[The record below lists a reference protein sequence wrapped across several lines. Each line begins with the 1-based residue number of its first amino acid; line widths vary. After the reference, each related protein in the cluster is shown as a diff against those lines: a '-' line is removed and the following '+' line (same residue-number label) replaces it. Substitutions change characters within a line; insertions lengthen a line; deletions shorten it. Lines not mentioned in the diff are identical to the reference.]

1 MKLSILD
8 IIIISINITYTF
20 LQEIISL
27 NIIIQNKRRI
37 NMRRISLFIIINA
50 ISLYI
55 ISNLMSSVYI
65 SSLGSLLML
74 TVIFGCLNLIVKPI
88 IQFFSL
94 PITFLTLGLFSL
106 VINGI
111 VLYLAF
117 TIVPGVHLNGFLN
130 SIWAAILLSIA
141 NSIFYNIFD

>member
-1 MKLSILD
+1 
-8 IIIISINITYTF
+8 
-20 LQEIISL
+20 
-27 NIIIQNKRRI
+27 
-37 NMRRISLFIIINA
+37 MRRISLFIVINA

-55 ISNLMSSVYI
+55 ISYLMSSVYI
-65 SSLGSLLML
+65 SSLGSLIML
-74 TVIFGCLNLIVKPI
+74 TIIFGCLNLIVKPV

-117 TIVPGVHLNGFLN
+117 SIVPVVHLNGFLN

-141 NSIFYNIFD
+141 NAIFYNILD

>member
-1 MKLSILD
+1 MK
-8 IIIISINITYTF
+8 
-20 LQEIISL
+20 
-27 NIIIQNKRRI
+27 RV
-37 NMRRISLFIIINA
+37 SLFIVINA
-50 ISLYI
+50 VSLYI

-65 SSLGSLLML
+65 GSLVSLIML
-74 TVIFGCLNLIVKPI
+74 TIIFGCLNLIVKPV

-94 PITFLTLGLFSL
+94 PITLLTLGLFSL

-117 TIVPGVHLNGFLN
+117 ALVPGAHLNGLLN
-130 SIWAAILLSIA
+130 SILAAILLSIA

>member
-1 MKLSILD
+1 MK
-8 IIIISINITYTF
+8 
-20 LQEIISL
+20 
-27 NIIIQNKRRI
+27 RV
-37 NMRRISLFIIINA
+37 SLFIVINA
-50 ISLYI
+50 VSLYI

-65 SSLGSLLML
+65 GSLGSLIML
-74 TVIFGCLNLIVKPI
+74 TIIFGCLNLIVKPV

-94 PITFLTLGLFSL
+94 PITLLTLGLFSL

-117 TIVPGVHLNGFLN
+117 ALVPGVHLNGLLN
-130 SIWAAILLSIA
+130 SILAAILLSIA

>member
-1 MKLSILD
+1 
-8 IIIISINITYTF
+8 
-20 LQEIISL
+20 
-27 NIIIQNKRRI
+27 
-37 NMRRISLFIIINA
+37 MRRISLFIVINA

-55 ISNLMSSVYI
+55 ISYLMSSVYI
-65 SSLGSLLML
+65 SSLGSLIML
-74 TVIFGCLNLIVKPI
+74 TIIFGCLNVIVKPI

-117 TIVPGVHLNGFLN
+117 SIVPGVHLNGFLN

-141 NSIFYNIFD
+141 NAIFYNILD

>member
-1 MKLSILD
+1 MKRVL
-8 IIIISINITYTF
+8 
-20 LQEIISL
+20 
-27 NIIIQNKRRI
+27 
-37 NMRRISLFIIINA
+37 LFIIINA
-50 ISLYI
+50 ISLFI
-55 ISNLMSSVYI
+55 VSNLMSSVYI
-65 SSLGSLLML
+65 GSLGSLVML
-74 TVIFGCLNLIVKPI
+74 TIIFGCLNLIVKPI

-106 VINGI
+106 VINGL

-117 TIVPGVHLNGFLN
+117 SIVPGAQLNGFLN

>member
-1 MKLSILD
+1 
-8 IIIISINITYTF
+8 
-20 LQEIISL
+20 
-27 NIIIQNKRRI
+27 
-37 NMRRISLFIIINA
+37 MRRISLFIVINA

-55 ISNLMSSVYI
+55 ISYLMSSVYI
-65 SSLGSLLML
+65 SSLGSLIML
-74 TVIFGCLNLIVKPI
+74 TIIFGCLNLIVKPI

-117 TIVPGVHLNGFLN
+117 SIVPGVHLNGFLN

-141 NSIFYNIFD
+141 NAIFYNILD

>member
-1 MKLSILD
+1 
-8 IIIISINITYTF
+8 
-20 LQEIISL
+20 
-27 NIIIQNKRRI
+27 
-37 NMRRISLFIIINA
+37 MRRISLFIVINA

-55 ISNLMSSVYI
+55 ISYLMSSVYI
-65 SSLGSLLML
+65 SSLGSLIML
-74 TVIFGCLNLIVKPI
+74 TIIFGCLNLIVKPV

-117 TIVPGVHLNGFLN
+117 SIVPGVHLNGFLN

-141 NSIFYNIFD
+141 NAIFYNILG

>member
-1 MKLSILD
+1 
-8 IIIISINITYTF
+8 
-20 LQEIISL
+20 
-27 NIIIQNKRRI
+27 
-37 NMRRISLFIIINA
+37 MRRISLFIVINA

-55 ISNLMSSVYI
+55 ISYLMSSVYI
-65 SSLGSLLML
+65 SSLGSLIML
-74 TVIFGCLNLIVKPI
+74 TIIFGCLNLIVKPI

-117 TIVPGVHLNGFLN
+117 SLVPGVHLNGFLN

-141 NSIFYNIFD
+141 NAIFYNILD

>member
-1 MKLSILD
+1 
-8 IIIISINITYTF
+8 
-20 LQEIISL
+20 
-27 NIIIQNKRRI
+27 
-37 NMRRISLFIIINA
+37 MRRISLFIVINA

-55 ISNLMSSVYI
+55 ISYLMSSVYI
-65 SSLGSLLML
+65 SSLGSLIML
-74 TVIFGCLNLIVKPI
+74 TIIFGCLNLIVKPV

-117 TIVPGVHLNGFLN
+117 SLVPGVHLNGFLN

-141 NSIFYNIFD
+141 NAIFYNILD

>member
-1 MKLSILD
+1 
-8 IIIISINITYTF
+8 
-20 LQEIISL
+20 
-27 NIIIQNKRRI
+27 
-37 NMRRISLFIIINA
+37 MRRISLFIVINA

-55 ISNLMSSVYI
+55 ISYLMSSVYI
-65 SSLGSLLML
+65 SSLGSLIML
-74 TVIFGCLNLIVKPI
+74 TIIFGCLNLIVKPV

-117 TIVPGVHLNGFLN
+117 SIVPGVHLNGFLN
-130 SIWAAILLSIA
+130 SIWAAILLSIVNA
-141 NSIFYNIFD
+141 IFYNILD

>member
-1 MKLSILD
+1 
-8 IIIISINITYTF
+8 
-20 LQEIISL
+20 
-27 NIIIQNKRRI
+27 
-37 NMRRISLFIIINA
+37 MRRISLFIVINA

-55 ISNLMSSVYI
+55 ISYLMSSVYI
-65 SSLGSLLML
+65 SSLGSLIML
-74 TVIFGCLNLIVKPI
+74 TIIFGCLNLIVKPV

-111 VLYLAF
+111 VLYLSF
-117 TIVPGVHLNGFLN
+117 SIVPGVHLNGFLN

-141 NSIFYNIFD
+141 NAIFYNILD

>member
-1 MKLSILD
+1 
-8 IIIISINITYTF
+8 
-20 LQEIISL
+20 
-27 NIIIQNKRRI
+27 
-37 NMRRISLFIIINA
+37 MRRISLFIVINA

-55 ISNLMSSVYI
+55 ISYLMSSVYI
-65 SSLGSLLML
+65 SSLGSLIML
-74 TVIFGCLNLIVKPI
+74 TIIFGCLNLIVKPV

-94 PITFLTLGLFSL
+94 PITFLTRGLFSL

-117 TIVPGVHLNGFLN
+117 SIVPGVHLNGFLN

-141 NSIFYNIFD
+141 NAIFYNILD

>member
-1 MKLSILD
+1 
-8 IIIISINITYTF
+8 
-20 LQEIISL
+20 
-27 NIIIQNKRRI
+27 
-37 NMRRISLFIIINA
+37 MRRISLFIVVNA

-55 ISNLMSSVYI
+55 ISYLMSSVYI
-65 SSLGSLLML
+65 SSLGSLIML
-74 TVIFGCLNLIVKPI
+74 TIIFGCLNVIVKPI

-117 TIVPGVHLNGFLN
+117 SLVPGVHLNGFLN

-141 NSIFYNIFD
+141 NAIFYNILD

>member
-1 MKLSILD
+1 
-8 IIIISINITYTF
+8 
-20 LQEIISL
+20 
-27 NIIIQNKRRI
+27 
-37 NMRRISLFIIINA
+37 MRRISLFIVINA

-55 ISNLMSSVYI
+55 ISYLMSSVYI
-65 SSLGSLLML
+65 SSLGSLIML
-74 TVIFGCLNLIVKPI
+74 TIIFGCLNLIVKPV

-117 TIVPGVHLNGFLN
+117 SIVPGVHLNGFLN

-141 NSIFYNIFD
+141 NAIFYNIFD

>member
-1 MKLSILD
+1 
-8 IIIISINITYTF
+8 
-20 LQEIISL
+20 
-27 NIIIQNKRRI
+27 
-37 NMRRISLFIIINA
+37 MRRIALFIVINA
-50 ISLYI
+50 VSLYI

-74 TVIFGCLNLIVKPI
+74 TIIFGCLNLTVKPI
-88 IQFFSL
+88 IKFFSL

-117 TIVPGVHLNGFLN
+117 SIVPGVHLNGILN

-141 NSIFYNIFD
+141 NAIFYNIFD

>member
-1 MKLSILD
+1 MK
-8 IIIISINITYTF
+8 
-20 LQEIISL
+20 
-27 NIIIQNKRRI
+27 
-37 NMRRISLFIIINA
+37 RISLFIIINA

-55 ISNLMSSVYI
+55 ISNLMYSVYI
-65 SSLGSLLML
+65 SSLGSLIML
-74 TVIFGCLNLIVKPI
+74 TIIFGCLNLIVKPVI
-88 IQFFSL
+88 EFLSL

-117 TIVPGVHLNGFLN
+117 SLVPGVHLNGFIN

-141 NSIFYNIFD
+141 NAIFYNIFD

>member
-1 MKLSILD
+1 
-8 IIIISINITYTF
+8 
-20 LQEIISL
+20 
-27 NIIIQNKRRI
+27 
-37 NMRRISLFIIINA
+37 MRRVSLFIIINA

-74 TVIFGCLNLIVKPI
+74 TVIFGCLNLVVKPV

-117 TIVPGVHLNGFLN
+117 AIVPGVHLNGFLN

>member
-1 MKLSILD
+1 
-8 IIIISINITYTF
+8 
-20 LQEIISL
+20 
-27 NIIIQNKRRI
+27 
-37 NMRRISLFIIINA
+37 MRRISLFIVINA

-55 ISNLMSSVYI
+55 ISYLMSSVYI
-65 SSLGSLLML
+65 SSLGTLIML
-74 TVIFGCLNLIVKPI
+74 TIIFGCLNLIVKPV

-117 TIVPGVHLNGFLN
+117 SIVPGVHLNGFLN

-141 NSIFYNIFD
+141 NAIFYNILD

>member
-1 MKLSILD
+1 
-8 IIIISINITYTF
+8 
-20 LQEIISL
+20 
-27 NIIIQNKRRI
+27 
-37 NMRRISLFIIINA
+37 MRRISLFIVINA

-55 ISNLMSSVYI
+55 ISYLMSSVYI
-65 SSLGSLLML
+65 SSLGSLIML
-74 TVIFGCLNLIVKPI
+74 TIIFGCLNLIVKPI

-117 TIVPGVHLNGFLN
+117 SIVPGVHLNGFLN
-130 SIWAAILLSIA
+130 SILAAILLSIA
-141 NSIFYNIFD
+141 NAIFYNILD

>member
-1 MKLSILD
+1 
-8 IIIISINITYTF
+8 
-20 LQEIISL
+20 
-27 NIIIQNKRRI
+27 
-37 NMRRISLFIIINA
+37 MRRISLFIVINA

-55 ISNLMSSVYI
+55 ISYLMSSVYI
-65 SSLGSLLML
+65 SSLGSLIML
-74 TVIFGCLNLIVKPI
+74 TIIFGCLNLIVKPV
-88 IQFFSL
+88 IQCFSL

-117 TIVPGVHLNGFLN
+117 SIVPGVHLNGFLN

-141 NSIFYNIFD
+141 NAIFYNILD

>member
-1 MKLSILD
+1 
-8 IIIISINITYTF
+8 
-20 LQEIISL
+20 
-27 NIIIQNKRRI
+27 
-37 NMRRISLFIIINA
+37 MRRISLFIVINA

-55 ISNLMSSVYI
+55 MSYLMSSVYI
-65 SSLGSLLML
+65 SSLGSLIML
-74 TVIFGCLNLIVKPI
+74 TIIFGCLNLIVKPV

-117 TIVPGVHLNGFLN
+117 SIVPGVHLNGFLN

-141 NSIFYNIFD
+141 NAIFYNILD

>member
-1 MKLSILD
+1 
-8 IIIISINITYTF
+8 
-20 LQEIISL
+20 
-27 NIIIQNKRRI
+27 
-37 NMRRISLFIIINA
+37 MRRISLFIVINA

-55 ISNLMSSVYI
+55 ISYLMSSVYI
-65 SSLGSLLML
+65 SSLGSLIML
-74 TVIFGCLNLIVKPI
+74 TIIFGCLNLIVKPV

-94 PITFLTLGLFSL
+94 PITFLTLVLFSL

-117 TIVPGVHLNGFLN
+117 SIVPGVHLNGFLN

-141 NSIFYNIFD
+141 NAIFYNILD

>member
-1 MKLSILD
+1 MK
-8 IIIISINITYTF
+8 
-20 LQEIISL
+20 
-27 NIIIQNKRRI
+27 
-37 NMRRISLFIIINA
+37 RISLFIVVNA

-55 ISNLMSSVYI
+55 ISKLMSSVYI

-74 TVIFGCLNLIVKPI
+74 TIIFGCLNLIVKPI

-94 PITFLTLGLFSL
+94 PITLITLGLFSF

-117 TIVPGVHLNGFLN
+117 AIVPGSHLNGILN

-141 NSIFYNIFD
+141 NSIFYNILD

>member
-1 MKLSILD
+1 
-8 IIIISINITYTF
+8 
-20 LQEIISL
+20 
-27 NIIIQNKRRI
+27 
-37 NMRRISLFIIINA
+37 MRRISLFIVINA

-55 ISNLMSSVYI
+55 ISYLMSSVYI
-65 SSLGSLLML
+65 SSLGSLIML
-74 TVIFGCLNLIVKPI
+74 TIIFGCLNLIVKPV

-117 TIVPGVHLNGFLN
+117 SIVPGVHLNGFLN

-141 NSIFYNIFD
+141 NAIFYNILD

>member
-1 MKLSILD
+1 MK
-8 IIIISINITYTF
+8 
-20 LQEIISL
+20 
-27 NIIIQNKRRI
+27 
-37 NMRRISLFIIINA
+37 RISLFIIINA

-65 SSLGSLLML
+65 SSLGSLIML
-74 TVIFGCLNLIVKPI
+74 TIIFGCLNLIVKPLI
-88 IQFFSL
+88 EFLSL

-117 TIVPGVHLNGFLN
+117 SLVPGVHLNGFIN

-141 NSIFYNIFD
+141 NAIFYNIFD

>member
-1 MKLSILD
+1 
-8 IIIISINITYTF
+8 
-20 LQEIISL
+20 
-27 NIIIQNKRRI
+27 
-37 NMRRISLFIIINA
+37 MRRISLFIVINA

-55 ISNLMSSVYI
+55 ISYLMSSVYI
-65 SSLGSLLML
+65 SSLGSLIML
-74 TVIFGCLNLIVKPI
+74 TIIFGCLNLIVKPV

-117 TIVPGVHLNGFLN
+117 SIVPGVHLNGFLN

-141 NSIFYNIFD
+141 NAIFYNILS

>member
-1 MKLSILD
+1 MI
-8 IIIISINITYTF
+8 
-20 LQEIISL
+20 
-27 NIIIQNKRRI
+27 
-37 NMRRISLFIIINA
+37 RISLFIVINA

-55 ISNLMSSVYI
+55 ISYLMSSVYI
-65 SSLGSLLML
+65 SSLGSLIML
-74 TVIFGCLNLIVKPI
+74 TIIFGCLNLIVKPV

-117 TIVPGVHLNGFLN
+117 SIVPGVHLNGFLN

-141 NSIFYNIFD
+141 NAIFYNILD

>member
-1 MKLSILD
+1 
-8 IIIISINITYTF
+8 
-20 LQEIISL
+20 
-27 NIIIQNKRRI
+27 
-37 NMRRISLFIIINA
+37 MRRISLFIVINA

-55 ISNLMSSVYI
+55 ISYLMSSVYI
-65 SSLGSLLML
+65 SSLGSLIML
-74 TVIFGCLNLIVKPI
+74 TIIFGCLNLIVKPV

-117 TIVPGVHLNGFLN
+117 SIVPGVHLNRFLN

-141 NSIFYNIFD
+141 NAIFYNILD